1 MTANLIIDATG
12 AAIGRLATFA
22 AKQTLLGK
30 KVFVIN
36 CDEALITGKQH
47 AILAVYKTK
56 FARGGYAQKGPYF
69 SKDPAKILRRT
80 IRGMLPWNITR
91 GREAY
96 RRLKCFNEAPEE
108 YSKAEKIVTFN
119 KAKAPYITLARL
131 ADLI

>member
-1 MTANLIIDATG
+1 MTGNVIIDAAG
-12 AAIGRLATFA
+12 AAMGRLATFA

-36 CDEALITGKQH
+36 CDEAVITGKQH
-47 AILAVYKTK
+47 AVLAVYKAK

-69 SKDPAKILRRT
+69 SKDAGKILRRT

-96 RRLKCFNEAPEE
+96 RRLKCFNEAPGE
-108 YSKAEKIVTFN
+108 YSKSEKIVTFP